1 MLISEWSSDVCSS
14 DLLTLLLA
22 DRLQLLTQL
31 ASEDEL
37 AAHQRGDVQAARL
50 DHVVHGLAQPAQQLV
65 LMDVRL
71 ADLAVEPQHQGL
83 RRPAFHRH
91 VASKLLFL
99 VGERLGNMLA
109 VEVDLAAAR
118 RPADRDLAPPRLRG
132 MAETGP
138 PGETP

>member
-83 RRPAFHRH
+83 RRPAFHRSEEH
-91 VASKLLFL
+91 TSELQSLM
-99 VGERLGNMLA
+99 RITYA
-109 VEVDLAAAR
+109 VFCLKKKTTR
-118 RPADRDLAPPRLRG
+118 K
-132 MAETGP
+132 
-138 PGETP
+138 